1 MARLADFYVTSRVPG
16 ALATFFQNGG
26 IYQAWAM
33 QNSSFQDYNA
43 LQLELRRQ
51 FRGGFMG
58 QVNYTLSKMRG
69 DSTGGTSQNRLEA
82 LLDNAR
88 PELNEGRSP
97 ADIRHIINA
106 NFVLELPFGQGKR
119 WLDRGGV
126 VDAILGGWQT
136 SGIIRLQSG
145 SPVGLTSGRGT
156 FNRAG
161 RSGLN
166 TAYTTLSTEQIA
178 KLFKVYKLPDGRIFW
193 LDPSL
198 VDTTGRAVGTDT
210 LNNTAGVRRP
220 EVLQPGRR
228 RGGQPADLRLRRAA
242 ACGTWISCWP
252 SAFRIRERFNTEF
265 RVEAL
270 NALNNVCFYAGD
282 FDINS
287 TTFGRITGTAFGA
300 RVIQLSLRL
309 DF

>member
-1 MARLADFYVTSRVPG
+1 ME
-16 ALATFFQNGG
+16 
-26 IYQAWAM
+26 
-33 QNSSFQDYNA
+33 NSSFQDYNA

-58 QVNYTLSKMRG
+58 QVNYTLSKMRA
-69 DSTGGTSQNRLEA
+69 DSTGGTSQSRLEA

-88 PELNEGRSP
+88 PKLNEGRSP
-97 ADIRHIINA
+97 ADIRHILNA
-106 NFVLELPFGQGKR
+106 NFVFELPFGQGKR

-126 VDAILGGWQT
+126 VDALLGGWQT

-166 TAYTTLSTEQIA
+166 TAYTTLSVEEIS
-178 KLFKVYKLPDGRIFW
+178 KLFKVHKLPDGRIFW
-193 LDPSL
+193 LDPAL

-210 LNNTAGVRRP
+210 LNNTATFAGQKFFNPVAG
-220 EVLQPGRR
+220 EVGNLPIYAFSA
-228 RGGQPADLRLRRAA
+228 PLVWNMDLMLAKRV
-242 ACGTWISCWP
+242 
-252 SAFRIRERFNTEF
+252 RIRERFNTEF
-265 RVEAL
+265 RIEAL